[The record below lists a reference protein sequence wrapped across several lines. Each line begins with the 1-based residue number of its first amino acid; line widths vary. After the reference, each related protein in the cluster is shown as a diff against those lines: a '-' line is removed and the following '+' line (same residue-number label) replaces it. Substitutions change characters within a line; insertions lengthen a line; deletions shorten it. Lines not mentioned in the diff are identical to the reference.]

1 MRYVQ
6 STSCLMFAQRWSSQ
20 APEAWRSGRWIH
32 RVHHRFNGSL
42 PLPRPHAGMCAR
54 RRSNFL
60 LRRQEKVTKEKATP
74 LLVSP
79 SLRCGATC
87 GARFRRGPRK
97 LASLKQRAALIR
109 LKLCSSAR
117 TEGMGSRA
125 ALRAIAALG
134 PGLRTV
140 RAQAAGPDSEPRRHW
155 GLSAT
160 VGSRF
165 RAAKLV
171 LRPQSRNDGRH
182 GCFLLFMPEAAR

>member
-74 LLVSP
+74 LSVSP
-79 SLRCGATC
+79 SLRYGATC

-97 LASLKQRAALIR
+97 LA
-109 LKLCSSAR
+109 
-117 TEGMGSRA
+117 
-125 ALRAIAALG
+125 ALRF
-134 PGLRTV
+134 
-140 RAQAAGPDSEPRRHW
+140 AQTARGPDP
-155 GLSAT
+155 
-160 VGSRF
+160 
-165 RAAKLV
+165 
-171 LRPQSRNDGRH
+171 
-182 GCFLLFMPEAAR
+182 PEAVLLGTDRGEGEPGSLSGHRCARPWRRDERGAGGRTGFREAQPLGAQ